1 MADVDEYPP
10 VDIPNL
16 KLVDVVSI
24 HESVVKLCFYKNRRK
39 AYGTG
44 FFINIP
50 DSPYEVILTAGHNLY
65 TQMKTFTTEVTVL
78 LPHPNRLSAEPY
90 TIGPIP
96 AEHIKLSADYL
107 KDPNLSEADYG
118 VILIPYTGKQ
128 DRRGLGFKMIYAFTE
143 LRGEAT
149 VSGYREDTPPGRPV
163 MSTGVIL
170 TNEST
175 ENQLVYGAPTEQGIS
190 GSPVWITYKIGEV
203 AVATVVAVQ
212 FEFTSLLIILHP
224 DPSVQPPW
232 SCYRIQG

>member
-24 HESVVKLCFYKNRRK
+24 HESVVKLNFYKDGK
-39 AYGTG
+39 PAVGTG

-65 TQMKTFTTEVTVL
+65 TKMKTFTTQVTIC

-96 AEHIKLSADYL
+96 AEHIKLSAEYL
-107 KDPNLSEADYG
+107 KDPNLAEADYG
-118 VILIPYTGKQ
+118 VILIPYTGKG
-128 DRRGLGFKMIYAFTE
+128 DRRGLGFKMMHAFTE

-149 VSGYREDTPPGRPV
+149 VSGYRQETLPGRPV

-175 ENQLVYGAPTEQGIS
+175 EDRLVYEAPTEQGIS
-190 GSPVWITYKIGEV
+190 GSPVWITYKIGETAVV
-203 AVATVVAVQ
+203 AVVAVQ
-212 FEFTSLLIILHP
+212 FEFIFLLIILHP
-224 DPSVQPPW
+224 DPSVQQSW
-232 SCYRIQG
+232 NCYRIQG